1 MQPLGCKTIV
11 RFAALLV
18 GWYFDGRVR
27 KEWKGREGRKRVLRI
42 LKTFW
47 RDIRYAFRTFA
58 KSPGFTLAATATLA
72 LGIGANVAMFSV
84 LYAVVLKPLPY
95 RDPDRLVLLQ
105 AETAVTG
112 TRRPLALGVF
122 LSEFD
127 AWKHA
132 QTFERPALYTRGA
145 QALATRDGTEVLDD
159 ALVSTEFFDTMSGR
173 IVAGR
178 PLTAED
184 DAIPSCVISER
195 LARRLFG
202 APGQAVG
209 QQITMN
215 ARSFTIVGVAGSE
228 FRFPERVTDAWL
240 SARFMRTF
248 DSRDFGFQMIG
259 RSREGASIERINA
272 EVESIARSQPRAD
285 GQLHANVI
293 RLADQVASPV
303 ARILTLLF
311 AAVGLVLLVACINLA
326 NLQLARNASRQR
338 EHAIRSSLGASRLRL
353 IGQSL
358 TESAC
363 LAVLGTTLG
372 IVVAYVLVML
382 ATGTAATFVPNV
394 EFARL
399 DTPTLLFSVVVMI
412 VSALATG
419 AAPALATS
427 WSARDPRLT
436 VVTTARPHQRVRR
449 VLCVI
454 EWSVAFVL
462 LVSAALLGR
471 SLVRLMTTDLG
482 VSTDHVVTASLN
494 FAFGQRPNE
503 SEVVNRVD
511 DLIQRINRIPG
522 VQATA
527 AGTSLPPQ
535 QSRLRMTLRREGE
548 SVDYAASAVPV
559 TPGYFS
565 ALHIPLIQGRLF
577 NESDDASHAPV
588 MIMSA
593 ETARR
598 FFGTGDVIGRTMKIP
613 QATWLDVRKGSL
625 DMTLV
630 GVIGNVKYSG
640 LTAPPDDAIYRPF
653 AQQPWIAPFLVART
667 ATDPGTFVAAIR
679 REIAAAG
686 PGIVFSSVRTLDSIM
701 SDAAA
706 QPRAQAVV
714 LMALTTLALAMSA
727 VGLYGVI
734 AFSVAQRTREI
745 GIRVA
750 LGASRG
756 DVLLMAL
763 REGVVIGIIG
773 LLIGIGSALA
783 VVRLLGASLYGIS
796 STDPLSFITAAAVLL
811 IVALVASYLPA
822 RRATAVDPLVALRSE

>member
-1 MQPLGCKTIV
+1 MS
-11 RFAALLV
+11 
-18 GWYFDGRVR
+18 
-27 KEWKGREGRKRVLRI
+27 RI
-42 LKTFW
+42 LNTFW

-84 LYAVVLKPLPY
+84 VDAVVLKPLPY
-95 RDPDRLVLLQ
+95 RDPDRLVLLR
-105 AETAVTG
+105 AETAVAG
-112 TRRPLALGVF
+112 TRRPLPISVRF
-122 LSEFD
+122 SEFE

-132 QTFERPALYTRGA
+132 QTFERPALFTRGTH
-145 QALATRDGTEVLDD
+145 ALVTRDGTEVLED
-159 ALVSTEFFDTMSGR
+159 ALVSTEFFDTISGR
-173 IVAGR
+173 ITAGR

-184 DAIPSCVISER
+184 DVLPSCVVSER
-195 LARRLFG
+195 LARRLFNT
-202 APGQAVG
+202 PGQALG
-209 QQITMN
+209 RQITLTGR
-215 ARSFTIVGVAGSE
+215 AFTIVGVAGNE
-228 FRFPERVTDAWL
+228 FNFPERITDAWL
-240 SARFMRTF
+240 PARFVRTY

-259 RSREGASIERINA
+259 RARAESSIEQINA
-272 EVESIARSQPRAD
+272 EVESIARSQPGAN
-285 GQLHANVI
+285 GQLHANVV

-303 ARILTLLF
+303 ARILTILF
-311 AAVGLVLLVACINLA
+311 AAVALVLLVACINLA

-338 EHAIRSSLGASRLRL
+338 EHAIRSSLGASPLRL

-363 LAVLGTTLG
+363 LAVLGAAVG
-372 IVVAYVLVML
+372 ILVAHFLVML
-382 ATGTAATFVPNV
+382 ASGTAATFVPNV

-399 DTPTLLFSVVVMI
+399 DTPALLFSVVVMV

-419 AAPALATS
+419 AAPALATL
-427 WSARDPRLT
+427 WSPRDPRPAA
-436 VVTTARPHQRVRR
+436 VTTTRPHQRIRR
-449 VLCVI
+449 VLCVA

-471 SLVRLMTTDLG
+471 SLVRLMTNELG
-482 VSTDHVVTASLN
+482 VSTDHVITASVN
-494 FAFGQRPNE
+494 FAYGQRPSE
-503 SEVVNRVD
+503 PEVVGRVH
-511 DLIQRINRIPG
+511 DLIDRIGRIPG
-522 VQATA
+522 VQTAA

-577 NESDDASHAPV
+577 DDSDDASHAPV

-593 ETARR
+593 DTARR

-613 QATWLDVRKGSL
+613 LATWLDVRKGSV

-653 AQQPWIAPFLVART
+653 AQQPWIAPFLLART
-667 ATDPGTFVAAIR
+667 STDPNAFVSSIR

-686 PGIVFSSVRTLDSIM
+686 PGIVVSSVRTLDSIM
-701 SDAAA
+701 SDASA
-706 QPRAQAVV
+706 QPRAQTVV
-714 LMALTTLALAMSA
+714 LIALTTLALAMSA
-727 VGLYGVI
+727 VGLYGVV

-745 GIRVA
+745 GICIA
-750 LGASRG
+750 LGASRAK
-756 DVLLMAL
+756 VLLMAL
-763 REGVVIGIIG
+763 REGVMIGIIG
-773 LLIGIGSALA
+773 LVLGVGAALA
-783 VVRLLGASLYGIS
+783 GVRLLRASLYGIS
-796 STDPLSFITAAAVLL
+796 STDPLSFMVAAAVLL
-811 IVALVASYLPA
+811 VVVLVASYLPA
-822 RRATAVDPLVALRSE
+822 RRATAVDPLVALRAE